1 MLTQSH
7 KVTGYFKNE
16 VFKIS
21 EHKRGDLKISRFLKI
36 ENLTD
41 FQYFKIKRFLKIEN
55 LTDFLKIENSQRIF
69 SIFLLCVPVSPCEDN
84 KTNFP
89 VR

>member
-21 EHKRGDLKISRFLKI
+21 EHKRGDFKNEVFKISEHKRGDLKISR
-36 ENLTD
+36 
-41 FQYFKIKRFLKIEN
+41 
-55 LTDFLKIENSQRIF
+55 FLKIENSQRIF
-69 SIFLLCVPVSPCEDN
+69 SIFLLCVTVSWCEELIKRTFLYD
-84 KTNFP
+84 KKCS
-89 VR
+89 